1 MKQLNSFINRYFGMI
16 LLISAILGLFIPLPD
31 INTVNIIMISLAL
44 IIFSSFFRIELNR
57 DLFTKDIKPVSLFF
71 FLRYLVMPVAAFYL
85 LHMFSPFYAIAFLLL
100 LLMPAAVSSPSFS
113 AMFNGNVSLALKI
126 LVFTSF
132 LSIFSIPF
140 ICQIL
145 LTQDVETDSKHMFL
159 TMVYT
164 IVIPFIVHIP
174 VRKIHKIRTAIS
186 DNNPLI
192 TAIGLIVIFI
202 SATSRNRD
210 IIFENP
216 EKILIYIIISFI
228 AFLVFYLIGYYLLP
242 GRNKTDRIAFS
253 VSSGANNIGLGVTIT
268 ALFFPGDTNVFF
280 IVSQLAWIFALIP
293 MRYFY
298 RRNI

>member
-1 MKQLNSFINRYFGMI
+1 MKQVNSFINRYFGII
-16 LLISAILGLFIPLPD
+16 LLVSAISGLFIPLPD
-31 INTVNIIMISLAL
+31 VNTVNIIMISLAV
-44 IIFSSFFRIELNR
+44 IIFSSFFRIALNR
-57 DLFTKDIKPVSLFF
+57 ELFTKDIKPVSLFF
-71 FLRYLVMPVAAFYL
+71 FLRFLVIPVAAFYL
-85 LHMFSPFYAIAFLLL
+85 LHLFSSFYAIAFLLL

-140 ICQIL
+140 ICQLL
-145 LTQDVETDSKHMFL
+145 LTHDVETDSKQMFL

-164 IVIPFIVHIP
+164 IVIPFLAHLP
-174 VRKIHKIRTAIS
+174 VRKSKKIKMVIS

-192 TAIGLIVIFI
+192 TAVGLIVIFI

-216 EKILIYIIISFI
+216 EKILIYTIISII
-228 AFLVFYLIGYYLLP
+228 AFLLFYLIGYYLLP
-242 GRNKTDRIAFS
+242 GRKKADKIAYS
-253 VSSGANNIGLGVTIT
+253 VSSGANNIGLGVTLT
-268 ALFFPGDTNVFF
+268 ALFFPGDINVFF

-293 MRYFY
+293 MRHFY
-298 RRNI
+298 KLDF